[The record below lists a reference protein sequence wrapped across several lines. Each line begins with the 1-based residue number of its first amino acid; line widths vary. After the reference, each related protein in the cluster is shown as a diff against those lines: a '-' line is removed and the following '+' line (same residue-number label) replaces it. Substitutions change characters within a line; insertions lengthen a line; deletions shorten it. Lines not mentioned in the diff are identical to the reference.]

1 MILTSKPENP
11 IFAYLLFLMNVIK
24 VAIVDDHKIFRKGV
38 VLSLRPYTNI
48 RFVQEAEHGDDL
60 LAGLKESEP
69 DVILMDLR
77 MPGKDGIET
86 TKIVSKQYPHI
97 RIIILTMY
105 EDERFV
111 YHMMENGANGYLL
124 KNAEPQEIRK
134 AIMDVHEKGYYL
146 NNFVNRILLKRSHSR
161 SKVIPSLNNEI
172 TLSDKER
179 DVLRFICME
188 FTAQEIAQKMEISP
202 RTVEAIKDRLMER
215 FGSKNTAGLVFF
227 AVKNNLVD

>member
-1 MILTSKPENP
+1 MSGDDPVRVL
-11 IFAYLLFLMNVIK
+11 V
-24 VAIVDDHKIFRKGV
+24 VDDQTLFREALTALLQVRDEVEV
-38 VLSLRPYTNI
+38 VGDAADGLQALGFVAELRP
-48 RFVQEAEHGDDL
+48 
-60 LAGLKESEP
+60 
-69 DVILMDLR
+69 DVVLMDLR

-86 TKIVSKQYPHI
+86 TKIIRKQYPAI
-97 RIIILTMY
+97 KVLVLSMY

-111 YHMMENGANGYLL
+111 YHLMENGANGYML
-124 KNAEPQEIRK
+124 KNADPQEIRR
-134 AIMDVHEKGYYL
+134 AIMEVYEKGYYL
-146 NNFVNRILLKRSHSR
+146 NNFVNRILLKKSHSR
-161 SKVIPSLNNEI
+161 QKVVPSLNNEV

-227 AVKNNLVD
+227 AVKNNLID

>member
-1 MILTSKPENP
+1 MD
-11 IFAYLLFLMNVIK
+11 VIK
-24 VAIVDDHKIFRKGV
+24 VAIADDHKIFRKGV
-38 VLSLRPYTNI
+38 ILSLRPFTNI
-48 RFVQEAEHGDDL
+48 KFVLEAENGDEL
-60 LAGLKESEP
+60 LAGLDEAQP
-69 DVILMDLR
+69 DVVLMDLR

-86 TKIVSKQYPHI
+86 TRLMTKQYPKI
-97 RIIILTMY
+97 YVLVLSMY

-111 YHMMENGANGYLL
+111 SHMMENGANGYLL

-134 AIMDVHEKGYYL
+134 AIMDVYEKGYYL
-146 NNFVNRILLKRSHSR
+146 NTFVNRILLKKAHAKQ
-161 SKVIPSLNNEI
+161 KVIPTLNNEI
-172 TLSDKER
+172 TLSDREK
-179 DVLRFICME
+179 DVLKLICME